1 MRRREFVTLLGGAAA
16 WPSAARSQ
24 QSDRIRR
31 IGMLSNMSSDD
42 SQGREEA
49 AAFAE
54 ALKTHGWIPGGNLQ
68 IDYRWGA
75 AMASAIAPTRR
86 SSLRKR
92 PTCCWPSAAPQS
104 APCSV

>member
-1 MRRREFVTLLGGAAA
+1 MRRREFIALLSGAAA
-16 WPSAARSQ
+16 WPSAARAQ

-31 IGMLSNMSSDD
+31 IGMLSNMSSGD

-54 ALKTHGWIPGGNLQ
+54 ALKVHGWISGGNLQ

-92 PTCCWPSAAPQS
+92 PTRCWPSAAP
-104 APCSV
+104 